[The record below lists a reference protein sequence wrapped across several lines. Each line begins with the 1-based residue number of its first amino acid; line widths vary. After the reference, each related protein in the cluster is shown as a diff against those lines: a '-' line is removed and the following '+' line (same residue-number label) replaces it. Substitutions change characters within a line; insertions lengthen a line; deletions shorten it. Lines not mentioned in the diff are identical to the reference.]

1 MPPENTGLH
10 CTTRQLHDDAPL
22 HRRRA
27 PRLHCGAV
35 FPDTP
40 LCTKRHGPG
49 EIVTWALYPR
59 GGPKARLASH
69 AARFVTEFGARHGY
83 VGKSCILDRPRIKD
97 APDSQA
103 SGDFCLHAPQTYNVS
118 TWNRLCDHIA
128 HFRLAIVV
136 YVSQVEADALA
147 MEEMLIAQ
155 LPAVTGIAL
164 SNRDKYH
171 PGKLSEAA
179 HAGYYVYLLLRF

>member
-1 MPPENTGLH
+1 MVKSSPWTLQAKP
-10 CTTRQLHDDAPL
+10 
-22 HRRRA
+22 RA
-27 PRLHCGAV
+27 
-35 FPDTP
+35 

-69 AARFVTEFGARHGY
+69 AARFVTEFGARNGY
-83 VGKSCILDRPRIKD
+83 VGKSCVRDRPRIKD

-103 SGDFCLHAPQTYNVS
+103 SGDFCLQAPQTYNAS
-118 TWNRLCDHIA
+118 TWNRMCEHIA
-128 HFRLAIVV
+128 HFRLAIVL
-136 YVSQVEADALA
+136 YASQVESDALA
-147 MEEMLIAQ
+147 MEEALIAQ

-164 SNRDKYH
+164 SNREKYH
-171 PGKLSEAA
+171 HGKRAEAA